1 MKKEILTHIVFFVSF
16 FLLISLFRRWFGIEY
31 IVFWLGGI
39 VGTFLPDTDH
49 LIYVYF
55 LRPQELTSQRT
66 ARMAGNKNYW
76 GMIKL
81 LFDTREER
89 RKLIFHSAFFQVIFV
104 ILSFLVITSSGSLFG
119 RGLVLAFF
127 LHLLVDQ
134 FVDLTATQDSPDIQ
148 SQENIM
154 NPNPL
159 KVWFKGLGIS
169 PNKERVLFYWLALV
183 LLFIIFGFFL

>member
-1 MKKEILTHIVFFVSF
+1 M
-16 FLLISLFRRWFGIEY
+16 EY
-31 IVFWLGGI
+31 IIFWLGGI

-66 ARMAGNKNYW
+66 ARMAGNRNYW

-81 LFDTREER
+81 LFDTRGER

-104 ILSFLVITSSGSLFG
+104 VLSFLVITSSGSLFG
-119 RGLVLAFF
+119 MGLVLAFF

-134 FVDLTATQDSPDIQ
+134 FVDLTATQDSSDIQ
-148 SQENIM
+148 SQDIM

-159 KVWFKGLGIS
+159 RVWFRGLGIS

-183 LLFIIFGFFL
+183 FVFLVFGFFL